1 MNQSTTHT
9 SYNRPVIVGIFLVG
23 AFVAILN
30 QTLLI
35 PAIPHIM
42 EEFHIDV
49 NKGQWLTTAFMLT
62 NGILI
67 PITAFLIEKFSSRT
81 LVLTALSIFTAG
93 TILASF
99 ATNFP
104 VLLAARIVQAA
115 GAGILLPLM
124 QTIFLTIFP
133 KEKRGQAMGMVGL
146 VISFAPAIGPTLA
159 GWIVDTFTWKYLF
172 YIVLPI
178 GIIDLILAFFLMK
191 NVTQQRETR
200 IDVLS
205 ITLSSFGFGGLLYGF
220 SSVGSYGW
228 TSATV
233 LISIIVGAVSLFF
246 FILRQSNL
254 KRPMLEFGVFKFAIF
269 SLTTFLGML
278 VFALLIGTET
288 ILPLY
293 TQNVRGLSALDTGLI
308 LLPGALFMG
317 FLSPIIGRI
326 FDKVGGKGLALGGF
340 AILTVTSL
348 PFMMLS
354 LDSSITLITIAYTIR
369 LIGVGMIMMPLTTAG
384 INSLPPHLIP
394 HGTAMNN
401 TMRQIGGSIGTAL
414 LVSVMSSSAANAE
427 LANPLKSAVHG
438 MNTAFFV
445 AGLIAI
451 IGLIMSLFLKEKREN
466 KLMKQ
471 DLSSSSSS

>member
-1 MNQSTTHT
+1 MNQSTT
-9 SYNRPVIVGIFLVG
+9 SYNRSVIVGIFLVG

-42 EEFHIDV
+42 EEFNIDV
-49 NKGQWLTTAFMLT
+49 SKGQWLTTAFMLT

-67 PITAFLIEKFSSRT
+67 PITAFLIEKFSSRS

-115 GAGILLPLM
+115 GAGILMPLM

-146 VISFAPAIGPTLA
+146 VISFAPALGPTLG
-159 GWIVDTFTWKYLF
+159 GWIVDSFSWKFLF

-191 NVTQQRETR
+191 NVTQQRDTR

-205 ITLSSFGFGGLLYGF
+205 VILSSFGFGGLLYGF
-220 SSVGSYGW
+220 SSVGTYGW

-233 LISIIVGAVSLFF
+233 LISLIVGAVSLFF

-340 AILTVTSL
+340 TILAVTSL

-354 LDSSITLITIAYTIR
+354 LDSSITLITVAYTLR

-401 TMRQIGGSIGTAL
+401 TMRQMGGSIGTAV
-414 LVSVMSSSAANAE
+414 LVSIMSSSAANAA
-427 LANPLKSAVHG
+427 LSDPMKSAVHG
-438 MNTAFFV
+438 MNTSFIVSGA
-445 AGLIAI
+445 IAV
-451 IGLIMSLFLKEKREN
+451 IGLVLSFFLKEKREN
-466 KLMKQ
+466 KVMKQ
-471 DLSSSSSS
+471 ELPSSSSSS

>member
-1 MNQSTTHT
+1 MNQSTT
-9 SYNRPVIVGIFLVG
+9 SYNRSVIVGIFLVG

-42 EEFHIDV
+42 EEFNIDV
-49 NKGQWLTTAFMLT
+49 SKGQWLTTAFMLT

-67 PITAFLIEKFSSRT
+67 PITAFLIEKFSSRS

-115 GAGILLPLM
+115 GAGILMPLM

-146 VISFAPAIGPTLA
+146 VISFAPALGPTLG
-159 GWIVDTFTWKYLF
+159 GWIIDSFSWKFLF

-191 NVTQQRETR
+191 NVTQQRDTR

-205 ITLSSFGFGGLLYGF
+205 VILSSFGFGGLLYGF
-220 SSVGSYGW
+220 SSVGTYGW

-233 LISIIVGAVSLFF
+233 LISLIVGAVSLFF

-340 AILTVTSL
+340 TILAVTSL

-354 LDSSITLITIAYTIR
+354 LDSSITLITVAYTLR

-401 TMRQIGGSIGTAL
+401 TMRQMGGSIGTAV
-414 LVSVMSSSAANAE
+414 LVSIMSSSAANAA
-427 LANPLKSAVHG
+427 LSDPMKSAVHG
-438 MNTAFFV
+438 MNTSFIVSGA
-445 AGLIAI
+445 IAV
-451 IGLIMSLFLKEKREN
+451 IGLVLSFFLKEKRKN
-466 KLMKQ
+466 KVMKQ
-471 DLSSSSSS
+471 ELSSSSSSS

>member
-1 MNQSTTHT
+1 MNQSTT
-9 SYNRPVIVGIFLVG
+9 SYNRSVIVGIFLVG

-35 PAIPHIM
+35 PAIPLIM
-42 EEFHIDV
+42 EEFNIDV
-49 NKGQWLTTAFMLT
+49 SKGQWLTTAFMLT

-67 PITAFLIEKFSSRT
+67 PITAFLIEKFSSRS

-115 GAGILLPLM
+115 GAGILMPLM

-146 VISFAPAIGPTLA
+146 VISFAPALGPTLG
-159 GWIVDTFTWKYLF
+159 GWIVDSFSWKFLF

-191 NVTQQRETR
+191 NVTQQRDTR

-205 ITLSSFGFGGLLYGF
+205 VILSSFGFGGLLYGF
-220 SSVGSYGW
+220 SSVGTYGW

-233 LISIIVGAVSLFF
+233 LISLIVGAVSLFF

-308 LLPGALFMG
+308 LLPGALCMG

-326 FDKVGGKGLALGGF
+326 FDKVGGRGLALGGF
-340 AILTVTSL
+340 TILAVTSL

-354 LDSSITLITIAYTIR
+354 LDSSITLITAAYTLR

-401 TMRQIGGSIGTAL
+401 TMRQMGGSIGTAV
-414 LVSVMSSSAANAE
+414 LVSIMSSSAANAA
-427 LANPLKSAVHG
+427 LSDPMKSAVHG
-438 MNTAFFV
+438 MNTSFIVSCA
-445 AGLIAI
+445 IAV
-451 IGLIMSLFLKEKREN
+451 IGLVLSFFLKEKRE
-466 KLMKQ
+466 KKVMKQ
-471 DLSSSSSS
+471 ELSSSSSSS

>member
-1 MNQSTTHT
+1 MNQSTT
-9 SYNRPVIVGIFLVG
+9 SYNRSVIVGIFLVG

-42 EEFHIDV
+42 EEFNIDV
-49 NKGQWLTTAFMLT
+49 SKGQWLTTAFMLT

-67 PITAFLIEKFSSRT
+67 PITAFLIEKFSSRS

-115 GAGILLPLM
+115 GAGILMPLM

-146 VISFAPAIGPTLA
+146 VISFAPALGPTLG
-159 GWIVDTFTWKYLF
+159 GWIVDSFSWKFLF

-191 NVTQQRETR
+191 NVTQQRDTR

-205 ITLSSFGFGGLLYGF
+205 VILSSFGFGGLLYGF
-220 SSVGSYGW
+220 SSVGTYGW

-233 LISIIVGAVSLFF
+233 LISLIVGAVSLFF

-340 AILTVTSL
+340 TILAVTSL
-348 PFMMLS
+348 PFMMLN
-354 LDSSITLITIAYTIR
+354 LNSSIALITVAYTLR

-401 TMRQIGGSIGTAL
+401 TMRQMGGSIGTAV
-414 LVSVMSSSAANAE
+414 LVSIMSSSAANAA
-427 LANPLKSAVHG
+427 LSDPMKSAVHG
-438 MNTAFFV
+438 MNTSFIVSGA
-445 AGLIAI
+445 IAV
-451 IGLIMSLFLKEKREN
+451 IGLVLSFFLKEKRKN
-466 KLMKQ
+466 KVMKQ
-471 DLSSSSSS
+471 ELSSSSSSS

>member
-1 MNQSTTHT
+1 MNQSTT
-9 SYNRPVIVGIFLVG
+9 SYNRSVIVGIFLVG

-42 EEFHIDV
+42 EEFNIDV
-49 NKGQWLTTAFMLT
+49 SKGQWLTTAFMLT

-67 PITAFLIEKFSSRT
+67 PITAFLIEKFSSRS

-115 GAGILLPLM
+115 GAGILMPLM

-146 VISFAPAIGPTLA
+146 VISFAPALGPTLG
-159 GWIVDTFTWKYLF
+159 GWIVDSFSWKFLF

-191 NVTQQRETR
+191 NVTQQRDTR

-205 ITLSSFGFGGLLYGF
+205 VILSSFGFGGLLYGF
-220 SSVGSYGW
+220 SSVGTYGW

-233 LISIIVGAVSLFF
+233 LISLIVGAVSLFF

-340 AILTVTSL
+340 TILAVTSL
-348 PFMMLS
+348 PFMMLN
-354 LDSSITLITIAYTIR
+354 LDSSITLITVAYTLR

-401 TMRQIGGSIGTAL
+401 TMRQMGGSIGTAV
-414 LVSVMSSSAANAE
+414 LVSIMSSSAANAA
-427 LANPLKSAVHG
+427 LSDPMKSAVHG
-438 MNTAFFV
+438 MNTSFIVSGA
-445 AGLIAI
+445 IAV
-451 IGLIMSLFLKEKREN
+451 IGLVLSFFLKEKRKN
-466 KLMKQ
+466 KVMKQ
-471 DLSSSSSS
+471 ELSSSSSSS

>member
-1 MNQSTTHT
+1 MNQSTS
-9 SYNRPVIVGIFLVG
+9 SYNRSVIVGIFLVG

-42 EEFHIDV
+42 EEFNIDV
-49 NKGQWLTTAFMLT
+49 SKGQWLTTAFMLT

-67 PITAFLIEKFSSRT
+67 PITAFLIEKFSSRS

-115 GAGILLPLM
+115 GAGILMPLM

-146 VISFAPAIGPTLA
+146 VISFAPALGPTLG
-159 GWIVDTFTWKYLF
+159 GWIVDSFSWKFLF

-191 NVTQQRETR
+191 NVTQQRDTR

-205 ITLSSFGFGGLLYGF
+205 VILSSFGFGGLLYGF
-220 SSVGSYGW
+220 SSVGTYGW

-233 LISIIVGAVSLFF
+233 LISLIVGAVSLFF

-340 AILTVTSL
+340 TILAVTSL

-354 LDSSITLITIAYTIR
+354 LDSSIALITVAYTLR

-401 TMRQIGGSIGTAL
+401 TMRQMGGSIGTAV
-414 LVSVMSSSAANAE
+414 LVSIMSSSAANAA
-427 LANPLKSAVHG
+427 LSDPMKSAVHG
-438 MNTAFFV
+438 MNTSFIVSGA
-445 AGLIAI
+445 IAV
-451 IGLIMSLFLKEKREN
+451 IGLVLSFFLKEKREN
-466 KLMKQ
+466 KVMKQ
-471 DLSSSSSS
+471 ELSSSSSSS

>member
-1 MNQSTTHT
+1 MNQSTT
-9 SYNRPVIVGIFLVG
+9 SYNRSVIVGIFLVG

-42 EEFHIDV
+42 EEFNIDV
-49 NKGQWLTTAFMLT
+49 SKGQWLTTAFMLT

-67 PITAFLIEKFSSRT
+67 PITAFLIEKFSSRS

-115 GAGILLPLM
+115 GAGILMPLM

-146 VISFAPAIGPTLA
+146 VISFAPALGPTLG
-159 GWIVDTFTWKYLF
+159 GWIVDSFSWKFLF

-191 NVTQQRETR
+191 NVTQQRDTR

-205 ITLSSFGFGGLLYGF
+205 VILSSFGFGGLLYGF
-220 SSVGSYGW
+220 SSVGTYGW

-233 LISIIVGAVSLFF
+233 LISLIVGAVSLFF

-340 AILTVTSL
+340 TILAVTSL

-354 LDSSITLITIAYTIR
+354 LDSSITLITVAYTLR

-401 TMRQIGGSIGTAL
+401 TMRQMGGSIGTAV
-414 LVSVMSSSAANAE
+414 LVSIMSSSAANAA
-427 LANPLKSAVHG
+427 LSDPMKSAVHG
-438 MNTAFFV
+438 MNTSFIVSCA
-445 AGLIAI
+445 IAV
-451 IGLIMSLFLKEKREN
+451 IGLVLSFFLKEKRKN
-466 KLMKQ
+466 KVMKQ
-471 DLSSSSSS
+471 ELSSSSSSS

>member
-9 SYNRPVIVGIFLVG
+9 SYNRSVIVGIFLVG

-42 EEFHIDV
+42 EEFNIDV
-49 NKGQWLTTAFMLT
+49 SKGQWLTTAFMLT

-93 TILASF
+93 TILAAF

-115 GAGILLPLM
+115 GAGILMPLM

-146 VISFAPAIGPTLA
+146 VISFAPALGPTLG
-159 GWIVDTFTWKYLF
+159 GWIIDTFTWKYLF

-205 ITLSSFGFGGLLYGF
+205 VILSSFGFGGLLYGF
-220 SSVGSYGW
+220 SSVGTYGW

-233 LISIIVGAVSLFF
+233 LISLIVGAVSLFF

-254 KRPMLEFGVFKFAIF
+254 KRPMLEFGVFKFSIF

-317 FLSPIIGRI
+317 FLSPLIGRI

-340 AILTVTSL
+340 AILTVTTL
-348 PFMMLS
+348 PLMMLS
-354 LDSSITLITIAYTIR
+354 LDSSITLITVAYTVR

-401 TMRQIGGSIGTAL
+401 TMRQMGGSIGTAV
-414 LVSVMSSSAANAE
+414 LVSIMSSSAANAE
-427 LANPLKSAVHG
+427 LANPMKSAVHG
-438 MNTAFFV
+438 MNMSFFV
-445 AGLIAI
+445 AGLIAV
-451 IGLIMSLFLKEKREN
+451 IGLILSTFLNEKRN
-466 KLMKQ
+466 HKVMKEE
-471 DLSSSSSS
+471 LSSSSSS

>member
-1 MNQSTTHT
+1 MNQSTT
-9 SYNRPVIVGIFLVG
+9 SYNRSVIVGIFLVG

-42 EEFHIDV
+42 EEFNIDV
-49 NKGQWLTTAFMLT
+49 SKGQWLTTAFMLT

-67 PITAFLIEKFSSRT
+67 PITAFLIEKFSSRS

-104 VLLAARIVQAA
+104 VLLSARIVQAA
-115 GAGILLPLM
+115 GAGILMPLM

-146 VISFAPAIGPTLA
+146 VISFAPALGPTLG
-159 GWIVDTFTWKYLF
+159 GWIVDSFSWKFLF

-191 NVTQQRETR
+191 NVTQQRDTR

-205 ITLSSFGFGGLLYGF
+205 VILSSFGFGGLLYGF
-220 SSVGSYGW
+220 SSVGTYGW
-228 TSATV
+228 TSAAV
-233 LISIIVGAVSLFF
+233 LISLIVGAVSLFF

-340 AILTVTSL
+340 TILAVTSL

-354 LDSSITLITIAYTIR
+354 LDSSITLITVAYTLR

-401 TMRQIGGSIGTAL
+401 TMRQMGGSIGTAV
-414 LVSVMSSSAANAE
+414 LVSIMSSSAANAA
-427 LANPLKSAVHG
+427 LSDPMKSAVHG
-438 MNTAFFV
+438 MNTSFIVSGA
-445 AGLIAI
+445 IAV
-451 IGLIMSLFLKEKREN
+451 IGLVLSFFLKEKRKN
-466 KLMKQ
+466 KVMKQ
-471 DLSSSSSS
+471 ELSSSSSSS

>member
-1 MNQSTTHT
+1 MNQSTT
-9 SYNRPVIVGIFLVG
+9 SYNRSVIVGIFLVG

-42 EEFHIDV
+42 EEFNIDV
-49 NKGQWLTTAFMLT
+49 SKGQWLTTAFMLT

-67 PITAFLIEKFSSRT
+67 PITAFLIEKFSSRS

-115 GAGILLPLM
+115 GAGILMPLM

-146 VISFAPAIGPTLA
+146 VISFAPALGPTLG
-159 GWIVDTFTWKYLF
+159 GWIVDSFSWKFLF

-205 ITLSSFGFGGLLYGF
+205 VILSSFGFGGLLYGF
-220 SSVGSYGW
+220 SSVGTYGW

-233 LISIIVGAVSLFF
+233 LISLIVGAVSLFF

-254 KRPMLEFGVFKFAIF
+254 TRPMLEFGVFKFAIF

-317 FLSPIIGRI
+317 LLSPIIGRI

-340 AILTVTSL
+340 TILTVTTL
-348 PFMMLS
+348 PFMLLT
-354 LDSSITLITIAYTIR
+354 LDSSIALITVAYTLR

-401 TMRQIGGSIGTAL
+401 TMRQMGGSIGTAV
-414 LVSVMSSSAANAE
+414 LVSIMSSSAANAE
-427 LANPLKSAVHG
+427 LASPLKSAVHG
-438 MNTAFFV
+438 MNISFIV
-445 AGLIAI
+445 SGLIAVL
-451 IGLIMSLFLKEKREN
+451 GLVLSFFLKEKREN
-466 KLMKQ
+466 KVMKQ
-471 DLSSSSSS
+471 ELSSSSSSS

>member
-1 MNQSTTHT
+1 MNQSTT
-9 SYNRPVIVGIFLVG
+9 SYNRSVIVGIFLVG

-42 EEFHIDV
+42 EEFNIDV
-49 NKGQWLTTAFMLT
+49 SKGQWLTTAFMLT

-67 PITAFLIEKFSSRT
+67 PITAFLIEKFSSRS

-115 GAGILLPLM
+115 GAGILMPLM

-146 VISFAPAIGPTLA
+146 VISFAPALGPTLG
-159 GWIVDTFTWKYLF
+159 GWIVDSFSWKFLF

-191 NVTQQRETR
+191 NVTQQRDTR

-205 ITLSSFGFGGLLYGF
+205 VILSSFGFGGLLYGF
-220 SSVGSYGW
+220 SSVGTYGW

-233 LISIIVGAVSLFF
+233 LISLIVGAVSLFF

-340 AILTVTSL
+340 TILAVTSL

-354 LDSSITLITIAYTIR
+354 LDSSIALITVAYTLR

-401 TMRQIGGSIGTAL
+401 TMRQMGGSIGTAV
-414 LVSVMSSSAANAE
+414 LVSIMSSSAANAA
-427 LANPLKSAVHG
+427 LSDPLS
-438 MNTAFFV
+438 
-445 AGLIAI
+445 LIHI
-451 IGLIMSLFLKEKREN
+451 
-466 KLMKQ
+466 
-471 DLSSSSSS
+471 

>member
-1 MNQSTTHT
+1 MNQSTT
-9 SYNRPVIVGIFLVG
+9 SYNRSVIVGIFLVG

-42 EEFHIDV
+42 EDFNIEV
-49 NKGQWLTTAFMLT
+49 SKGQWLTTAFMLT

-67 PITAFLIEKFSSRT
+67 PITAFLIEKFSSRS

-115 GAGILLPLM
+115 GAGILMPLM

-146 VISFAPAIGPTLA
+146 VISFAPALGPTLG
-159 GWIVDTFTWKYLF
+159 GWIVDSFSWKFLF

-205 ITLSSFGFGGLLYGF
+205 VILSSFGFGGLLYGF
-220 SSVGSYGW
+220 SSVGTYGW

-233 LISIIVGAVSLFF
+233 LISLIVGAVSLFF

-254 KRPMLEFGVFKFAIF
+254 TRPMLEFGVFKFAIF

-317 FLSPIIGRI
+317 LLSPIIGRI

-340 AILTVTSL
+340 TILTVTTL
-348 PFMMLS
+348 PFMLLT
-354 LDSSITLITIAYTIR
+354 LDSSIALITVAYTLR

-401 TMRQIGGSIGTAL
+401 TMRQIGGSIGTAV
-414 LVSVMSSSAANAE
+414 LVSIMSSSAANAE
-427 LANPLKSAVHG
+427 LANPLKSAVYG
-438 MNTAFFV
+438 MNTSFFIS
-445 AGLIAI
+445 GLIAV
-451 IGLIMSLFLKEKREN
+451 IGLVLSFFLKEKKREN
-466 KLMKQ
+466 KVMKQ
-471 DLSSSSSS
+471 ELSSSSSSS

>member
-1 MNQSTTHT
+1 MNQSTT
-9 SYNRPVIVGIFLVG
+9 SYNRSVIVGIFLVG

-42 EEFHIDV
+42 EEFNIDV
-49 NKGQWLTTAFMLT
+49 SKGQWLTTAFMLT

-67 PITAFLIEKFSSRT
+67 PITAFLIEKFSSRS

-115 GAGILLPLM
+115 GAGILMPLM

-146 VISFAPAIGPTLA
+146 VISFAPALGPTLG
-159 GWIVDTFTWKYLF
+159 GWIVDSFSWKFLF

-191 NVTQQRETR
+191 NVTQQRDTR

-205 ITLSSFGFGGLLYGF
+205 VILSSFGFGGLLYGF
-220 SSVGSYGW
+220 SSVGTYGW

-233 LISIIVGAVSLFF
+233 LISLIVGAVSLFF

-340 AILTVTSL
+340 TILAVTSL

-354 LDSSITLITIAYTIR
+354 LDSSITLITVAYTLR

-401 TMRQIGGSIGTAL
+401 TMRQMGGSIGTAV
-414 LVSVMSSSAANAE
+414 LVSIMSSSAANAA
-427 LANPLKSAVHG
+427 LSDPMKSAVHG
-438 MNTAFFV
+438 MNTSFIVSGA
-445 AGLIAI
+445 IAV
-451 IGLIMSLFLKEKREN
+451 IGLVLSFFLKEKRKN
-466 KLMKQ
+466 KVMKQ
-471 DLSSSSSS
+471 ELSSS

>member
-1 MNQSTTHT
+1 MNQSTT

-42 EEFHIDV
+42 EEFNIDV
-49 NKGQWLTTAFMLT
+49 SKGQWLTTAFMLT

-67 PITAFLIEKFSSRT
+67 PITAFLIEKFSSRA

-93 TILASF
+93 TILAAF

-115 GAGILLPLM
+115 GAGILMPLM

-146 VISFAPAIGPTLA
+146 VISFAPALGPTLG
-159 GWIVDTFTWKYLF
+159 GWIVDSFSWKFLF

-178 GIIDLILAFFLMK
+178 GIIDLILAYFLMK

-205 ITLSSFGFGGLLYGF
+205 VILSSFGFGGLLYGF

-228 TSATV
+228 TSAPV
-233 LISIIVGAVSLFF
+233 LISLIVGAVSLFF

-254 KRPMLEFGVFKFAIF
+254 KRPMLEFGVFKFAVF

-326 FDKVGGKGLALGGF
+326 FDKVGGRGLAIGGF
-340 AILTVTSL
+340 TILTVTSL

-354 LDSSITLITIAYTIR
+354 LDSSIALITVAYTLR

-384 INSLPPHLIP
+384 INSYHRSL
-394 HGTAMNN
+394 
-401 TMRQIGGSIGTAL
+401 
-414 LVSVMSSSAANAE
+414 SAWDSDE
-427 LANPLKSAVHG
+427 
-438 MNTAFFV
+438 
-445 AGLIAI
+445 
-451 IGLIMSLFLKEKREN
+451 
-466 KLMKQ
+466 
-471 DLSSSSSS
+471 

>member
-1 MNQSTTHT
+1 MNQSTT
-9 SYNRPVIVGIFLVG
+9 SYNRSVIVGIFLVG

-42 EEFHIDV
+42 EEFNIDV
-49 NKGQWLTTAFMLT
+49 SKGQWLTTAFMLT

-67 PITAFLIEKFSSRT
+67 PITAFLIEKFSSRS

-115 GAGILLPLM
+115 GAGILMPLM

-146 VISFAPAIGPTLA
+146 VISFAPALGPTLG
-159 GWIVDTFTWKYLF
+159 GWIVDSFSWKFLF

-191 NVTQQRETR
+191 NVTQQRDTR

-205 ITLSSFGFGGLLYGF
+205 VILSSFGFGGLLYGF
-220 SSVGSYGW
+220 SSVGTYGW

-233 LISIIVGAVSLFF
+233 LISLIVGAVSLFF

-340 AILTVTSL
+340 TILAVTSL

-354 LDSSITLITIAYTIR
+354 LDSSIALITVAYTLR

-401 TMRQIGGSIGTAL
+401 TMRQMGGSIGTAV
-414 LVSVMSSSAANAE
+414 LVSIMSSSAANAA
-427 LANPLKSAVHG
+427 LSDPMKSAVHG
-438 MNTAFFV
+438 MNTSFIVSGA
-445 AGLIAI
+445 IAV
-451 IGLIMSLFLKEKREN
+451 IGLVLSFFLKEKREN
-466 KLMKQ
+466 KMMKQ
-471 DLSSSSSS
+471 ELSSSSSSS

>member
-1 MNQSTTHT
+1 MNQSTT
-9 SYNRPVIVGIFLVG
+9 SYNRSVIVGIFLVG

-42 EEFHIDV
+42 EEFNIDV
-49 NKGQWLTTAFMLT
+49 SKGQWLTTAFMLT

-67 PITAFLIEKFSSRT
+67 PITAFLIEKFSSRS

-115 GAGILLPLM
+115 GAGILMPLM

-146 VISFAPAIGPTLA
+146 VISFAPALGPTLG
-159 GWIVDTFTWKYLF
+159 GWIVDSFSWKFLF

-191 NVTQQRETR
+191 NVTQQRDTR

-205 ITLSSFGFGGLLYGF
+205 VILSSFGFGGLLYGF
-220 SSVGSYGW
+220 SSVGTYGW

-233 LISIIVGAVSLFF
+233 LISLIVGAVSLFF

-308 LLPGALFMG
+308 LLPGALCMG

-340 AILTVTSL
+340 TILAVTSL

-354 LDSSITLITIAYTIR
+354 LDSSITLITVAYTLR

-401 TMRQIGGSIGTAL
+401 TMRQMGGSIGTAV
-414 LVSVMSSSAANAE
+414 LVSIMSSSAANAA
-427 LANPLKSAVHG
+427 LSDPMKSAVHG
-438 MNTAFFV
+438 MNTSFIVSFA
-445 AGLIAI
+445 IAV
-451 IGLIMSLFLKEKREN
+451 IGLVLSFFLKEKREN
-466 KLMKQ
+466 KVMKQ
-471 DLSSSSSS
+471 ELSSSSSSS

>member
-1 MNQSTTHT
+1 MNQSTT
-9 SYNRPVIVGIFLVG
+9 SYNRSVIVGIFLVG

-42 EEFHIDV
+42 EEFNIDV
-49 NKGQWLTTAFMLT
+49 SKGQWLTTAFMLT

-67 PITAFLIEKFSSRT
+67 PITAFLIEKFSSRS

-115 GAGILLPLM
+115 GAGILMPLM

-146 VISFAPAIGPTLA
+146 VISFAPALGPTLG
-159 GWIVDTFTWKYLF
+159 GWIVDSFSWKFLF

-191 NVTQQRETR
+191 NVTQQRDTR

-205 ITLSSFGFGGLLYGF
+205 VILSSFGFGGLLYGF
-220 SSVGSYGW
+220 SSVGTYGW
-228 TSATV
+228 MSATV
-233 LISIIVGAVSLFF
+233 LISLIVGAVSLFF

-340 AILTVTSL
+340 TILAVTSL
-348 PFMMLS
+348 PFMMLN
-354 LDSSITLITIAYTIR
+354 LDSSIALITVAYTLR

-401 TMRQIGGSIGTAL
+401 TMRQMGGSIGTAV
-414 LVSVMSSSAANAE
+414 LVSIMSSSAANAA
-427 LANPLKSAVHG
+427 LSDPMKSAVHG
-438 MNTAFFV
+438 MNTSFIVSGA
-445 AGLIAI
+445 IAV
-451 IGLIMSLFLKEKREN
+451 IGLVLSFFLKEKREN
-466 KLMKQ
+466 KVMKQ
-471 DLSSSSSS
+471 ELSSSSSSS

>member
-1 MNQSTTHT
+1 MNQSTT
-9 SYNRPVIVGIFLVG
+9 SYNRSVIVGIFLVG

-42 EEFHIDV
+42 EEFNIDV
-49 NKGQWLTTAFMLT
+49 SKGQWLTTAFMLT

-67 PITAFLIEKFSSRT
+67 PITAFLIEKFSSRS

-115 GAGILLPLM
+115 GAGILMPLM

-146 VISFAPAIGPTLA
+146 VISFAPALGPTLG
-159 GWIVDTFTWKYLF
+159 GWIVDSFSWKFLF

-191 NVTQQRETR
+191 NVTQQRDTR

-205 ITLSSFGFGGLLYGF
+205 VILSSFGFGGLLYGF
-220 SSVGSYGW
+220 SSVGTYGW

-233 LISIIVGAVSLFF
+233 LISLIVGAVSLFF

-340 AILTVTSL
+340 TILAVTSL

-354 LDSSITLITIAYTIR
+354 LNSSITLITVAYTLR

-401 TMRQIGGSIGTAL
+401 TMRQMGGSIGTAV
-414 LVSVMSSSAANAE
+414 LVSIMSSSAANAA
-427 LANPLKSAVHG
+427 LSDPMKSAVHG
-438 MNTAFFV
+438 MNTSFIVSGA
-445 AGLIAI
+445 IAV
-451 IGLIMSLFLKEKREN
+451 IGLVLSFFLKEKREN
-466 KLMKQ
+466 KVMKQ
-471 DLSSSSSS
+471 ELSSSSSSS

>member
-1 MNQSTTHT
+1 MNQSTT
-9 SYNRPVIVGIFLVG
+9 SYNRSVIVGIFLVG

-42 EEFHIDV
+42 EEFNIDV
-49 NKGQWLTTAFMLT
+49 SKGQWLTTAFMLT

-67 PITAFLIEKFSSRT
+67 PITAFLIEKFSSRS

-115 GAGILLPLM
+115 GAGILMPLM

-146 VISFAPAIGPTLA
+146 VISFAPALGPTLG
-159 GWIVDTFTWKYLF
+159 GWIVDSFSWKFLF

-191 NVTQQRETR
+191 NVTQQRDTR

-205 ITLSSFGFGGLLYGF
+205 VILSSFGFGGLLYGF
-220 SSVGSYGW
+220 SSVGTYGW

-233 LISIIVGAVSLFF
+233 LISLIVGAVSLFF

-269 SLTTFLGML
+269 NLTTFLGML

-340 AILTVTSL
+340 TILAVTSL

-354 LDSSITLITIAYTIR
+354 LDSSITLITVAYTLR

-401 TMRQIGGSIGTAL
+401 TMRQMGGSIGTAV
-414 LVSVMSSSAANAE
+414 LVSIMSSSAANAA
-427 LANPLKSAVHG
+427 LSDPMKSAVHG
-438 MNTAFFV
+438 MNTSFIVSGA
-445 AGLIAI
+445 IAV
-451 IGLIMSLFLKEKREN
+451 IGLVLSFFLKEKREN
-466 KLMKQ
+466 KVMKQ
-471 DLSSSSSS
+471 ELSSSSSSS

>member
-1 MNQSTTHT
+1 MNQSTT
-9 SYNRPVIVGIFLVG
+9 SYNRSVIVGIFLVG

-35 PAIPHIM
+35 PAIPLIM
-42 EEFHIDV
+42 EEFNIDV
-49 NKGQWLTTAFMLT
+49 SKGQWLTTAFMLT

-67 PITAFLIEKFSSRT
+67 PITAFLIEKFSSRS

-115 GAGILLPLM
+115 GAGILMPLM

-146 VISFAPAIGPTLA
+146 VISFAPALGPTLG
-159 GWIVDTFTWKYLF
+159 GWIVDSFSWKFLF

-191 NVTQQRETR
+191 NVTQQRDTR

-205 ITLSSFGFGGLLYGF
+205 IILSSFGFGGLLYGF
-220 SSVGSYGW
+220 SSVGTYGW

-233 LISIIVGAVSLFF
+233 LISLIVGAVSLFF

-308 LLPGALFMG
+308 LLPGALCMG

-326 FDKVGGKGLALGGF
+326 FDKVGGRGLALGGF
-340 AILTVTSL
+340 TILAVTSL

-354 LDSSITLITIAYTIR
+354 LDSSITLITVAYTLR

-401 TMRQIGGSIGTAL
+401 TMRQMGGSIGTAV
-414 LVSVMSSSAANAE
+414 LVSIMSSSAANAA
-427 LANPLKSAVHG
+427 LSDPMKSAVHG
-438 MNTAFFV
+438 MNTSFIVSCA
-445 AGLIAI
+445 IAV
-451 IGLIMSLFLKEKREN
+451 IGLVLSFFLKEKRE
-466 KLMKQ
+466 KKVMKQ
-471 DLSSSSSS
+471 ELSSPSSSS

>member
-1 MNQSTTHT
+1 MNQSTT
-9 SYNRPVIVGIFLVG
+9 SYNRSVIVGIFLVG

-42 EEFHIDV
+42 EEFNIDV
-49 NKGQWLTTAFMLT
+49 SKGQWLTTAFMLT

-67 PITAFLIEKFSSRT
+67 PITAFLIEKFSSRS

-115 GAGILLPLM
+115 GAGILMPLM

-146 VISFAPAIGPTLA
+146 VISFAPALGPTLG
-159 GWIVDTFTWKYLF
+159 GWIVDSFSWKFLF

-191 NVTQQRETR
+191 NVTQQRDTR

-205 ITLSSFGFGGLLYGF
+205 VILSSFGFGGLLYGF
-220 SSVGSYGW
+220 SSVGTYGW

-233 LISIIVGAVSLFF
+233 LISLIVGAVSLFF

-340 AILTVTSL
+340 TILAVTSL

-354 LDSSITLITIAYTIR
+354 LDSSITLITVAYTLR

-401 TMRQIGGSIGTAL
+401 TMRQMGGSIGTAV
-414 LVSVMSSSAANAE
+414 LVSIMSSSAANAA
-427 LANPLKSAVHG
+427 LSDPMKSAVHG
-438 MNTAFFV
+438 MNTSFIVSGA
-445 AGLIAI
+445 IAV
-451 IGLIMSLFLKEKREN
+451 IGLILSFFLKEKRKN
-466 KLMKQ
+466 KVMKQ
-471 DLSSSSSS
+471 ELSSSSSSS

>member
-1 MNQSTTHT
+1 MNQSTT
-9 SYNRPVIVGIFLVG
+9 SYNRSVIVGIFLVG

-42 EEFHIDV
+42 EEFNIDV
-49 NKGQWLTTAFMLT
+49 SKGQWLTTAFMLT

-67 PITAFLIEKFSSRT
+67 PITAFLIEKFSSRS

-104 VLLAARIVQAA
+104 VLLSARIVQAA
-115 GAGILLPLM
+115 GAGILMPLM

-146 VISFAPAIGPTLA
+146 VISFAPALGPTLG
-159 GWIVDTFTWKYLF
+159 GWIVDSFSWKFLF

-191 NVTQQRETR
+191 NVTQQRDTR

-205 ITLSSFGFGGLLYGF
+205 VILSSFGFGGLLYGF
-220 SSVGSYGW
+220 SSVGTYGW

-233 LISIIVGAVSLFF
+233 LISLIVGAVSLFF

-340 AILTVTSL
+340 TILAVTSL

-354 LDSSITLITIAYTIR
+354 LDSSITLITVAYTLR

-401 TMRQIGGSIGTAL
+401 TMRQMGGSIGTAV
-414 LVSVMSSSAANAE
+414 LVSIMSSSAANAA
-427 LANPLKSAVHG
+427 LSDPMKSAVHG
-438 MNTAFFV
+438 MNTSFIVSGA
-445 AGLIAI
+445 IAV
-451 IGLIMSLFLKEKREN
+451 IGLVLSFFLKEKREN
-466 KLMKQ
+466 KVMKQ
-471 DLSSSSSS
+471 ELSSSSSSS

>member
-1 MNQSTTHT
+1 MNQSTT
-9 SYNRPVIVGIFLVG
+9 SYNRSVIVGIFLVG

-42 EEFHIDV
+42 EEFNIDV
-49 NKGQWLTTAFMLT
+49 SKGQWLTTAFMLT

-67 PITAFLIEKFSSRT
+67 PITAFLIEKFSSRS

-115 GAGILLPLM
+115 GAGILMPLM

-146 VISFAPAIGPTLA
+146 VISFAPALGPTLG
-159 GWIVDTFTWKYLF
+159 GWIVDSFSWKFLF

-191 NVTQQRETR
+191 NVTQQRDTR

-205 ITLSSFGFGGLLYGF
+205 VILSSFGFGGLLYGF
-220 SSVGSYGW
+220 SSVGTYGW

-233 LISIIVGAVSLFF
+233 LISLIVGAVSLFF

-340 AILTVTSL
+340 TILAVTSL
-348 PFMMLS
+348 PFMMLN
-354 LDSSITLITIAYTIR
+354 LDSSIALITVAYTLR

-401 TMRQIGGSIGTAL
+401 TMRQMGGSIGTAV
-414 LVSVMSSSAANAE
+414 LVSIMSSSAANAA
-427 LANPLKSAVHG
+427 LSDPMKSAVHG
-438 MNTAFFV
+438 MNTSFIVSGA
-445 AGLIAI
+445 IAV
-451 IGLIMSLFLKEKREN
+451 IGLILSFFLKEKRKN
-466 KLMKQ
+466 KVMKQ
-471 DLSSSSSS
+471 ELSSSSSSS

>member
-1 MNQSTTHT
+1 MNQSTT
-9 SYNRPVIVGIFLVG
+9 SYNRSVIVGIFLVG

-42 EEFHIDV
+42 EEFNIDV
-49 NKGQWLTTAFMLT
+49 SKGQWLTTAFMLT

-67 PITAFLIEKFSSRT
+67 PITAFLIEKFSSRS

-115 GAGILLPLM
+115 GAGILMPLM

-146 VISFAPAIGPTLA
+146 VISFAPALGPTLG
-159 GWIVDTFTWKYLF
+159 GWIVDSFSWKFLF

-191 NVTQQRETR
+191 NVTQQRDTR

-205 ITLSSFGFGGLLYGF
+205 VILSSFGFGGLLYGF
-220 SSVGSYGW
+220 SSVGTYGW

-233 LISIIVGAVSLFF
+233 LISLIVGAVSLFF

-340 AILTVTSL
+340 TILAVTSL
-348 PFMMLS
+348 PFMMLN
-354 LDSSITLITIAYTIR
+354 LNSSIALITVAYTLR

-401 TMRQIGGSIGTAL
+401 TMRQMGGSIGTAV
-414 LVSVMSSSAANAE
+414 LVSIMSSSAANAA
-427 LANPLKSAVHG
+427 LSDPMKSAVHG
-438 MNTAFFV
+438 MNTSFIVSGA
-445 AGLIAI
+445 IAV
-451 IGLIMSLFLKEKREN
+451 IGLVLSFFLKEKREN
-466 KLMKQ
+466 KVMKQ
-471 DLSSSSSS
+471 ELSSSSSSS

>member
-1 MNQSTTHT
+1 MNQSTT
-9 SYNRPVIVGIFLVG
+9 SYNRSVIVGIFLVG

-42 EEFHIDV
+42 EEFNIDV
-49 NKGQWLTTAFMLT
+49 SKGQWLTTAFMLT

-67 PITAFLIEKFSSRT
+67 PITAFLIEKFSSRS

-115 GAGILLPLM
+115 GAGILMPLM

-146 VISFAPAIGPTLA
+146 VISFAPALGPTLG
-159 GWIVDTFTWKYLF
+159 GWIVDSFSWKFLF

-191 NVTQQRETR
+191 NVTQQRDTR
-200 IDVLS
+200 INVLS
-205 ITLSSFGFGGLLYGF
+205 VILSSFGFGGLLYGF
-220 SSVGSYGW
+220 SSVGTYGW

-233 LISIIVGAVSLFF
+233 LISLIVGAVSLFF

-340 AILTVTSL
+340 TILAVTSL
-348 PFMMLS
+348 PFMMLN
-354 LDSSITLITIAYTIR
+354 LDSSIALITVAYTLR

-401 TMRQIGGSIGTAL
+401 TMRQMGGSIGTAV
-414 LVSVMSSSAANAE
+414 LVSIMSSSAANAA
-427 LANPLKSAVHG
+427 LSDPMKSAVHG
-438 MNTAFFV
+438 MNTSFIVSGA
-445 AGLIAI
+445 IAV
-451 IGLIMSLFLKEKREN
+451 IGLVLSFFLKEKRKN
-466 KLMKQ
+466 KVMKQ
-471 DLSSSSSS
+471 ELSSSSSSS

>member
-1 MNQSTTHT
+1 MNQSTT
-9 SYNRPVIVGIFLVG
+9 SYNRSVIVGIFLVG

-42 EEFHIDV
+42 EEFNIDV
-49 NKGQWLTTAFMLT
+49 SKGQWLTTAFMLT

-67 PITAFLIEKFSSRT
+67 PITAFLIEKFSSRS

-115 GAGILLPLM
+115 GAGILMPLM

-146 VISFAPAIGPTLA
+146 VISFAPALGPTLG
-159 GWIVDTFTWKYLF
+159 GWIVDSFSWKFLF

-191 NVTQQRETR
+191 NVTQQRDTR

-205 ITLSSFGFGGLLYGF
+205 VILSSFGFGGLLYGF
-220 SSVGSYGW
+220 SSVGTYGW

-233 LISIIVGAVSLFF
+233 LISLIVGAVSLFF

-340 AILTVTSL
+340 TILAVTSL

-354 LDSSITLITIAYTIR
+354 LDSSITLITVAYTLR

-401 TMRQIGGSIGTAL
+401 TMRQMGGSIGTAV
-414 LVSVMSSSAANAE
+414 LVSIMSSSAANAA
-427 LANPLKSAVHG
+427 LSDPMKSAVHG
-438 MNTAFFV
+438 MNTSFIVSGA
-445 AGLIAI
+445 IAV
-451 IGLIMSLFLKEKREN
+451 IGLVLSFFLKEKREN
-466 KLMKQ
+466 KVMKQ
-471 DLSSSSSS
+471 ELSSSSSSS

>member
-1 MNQSTTHT
+1 MNQSTT
-9 SYNRPVIVGIFLVG
+9 SYNRSVIVGIFLVG

-42 EEFHIDV
+42 EEFNIDV
-49 NKGQWLTTAFMLT
+49 SKGQWLTTAFMLT

-67 PITAFLIEKFSSRT
+67 PITAFLIEKFSSRS

-99 ATNFP
+99 ATNFS

-115 GAGILLPLM
+115 GAGILMPLM

-146 VISFAPAIGPTLA
+146 VISFAPALGPTLG
-159 GWIVDTFTWKYLF
+159 GWIVDSFSWKFLF

-178 GIIDLILAFFLMK
+178 GIIDLILAYFLMK
-191 NVTQQRETR
+191 NVTQQRDTR

-205 ITLSSFGFGGLLYGF
+205 VILSSFGFGGLLYGF
-220 SSVGSYGW
+220 SSVGTYGW

-233 LISIIVGAVSLFF
+233 LISLIVGAVSLFF

-317 FLSPIIGRI
+317 LLSPIIGRI

-340 AILTVTSL
+340 TILTVTSL

-354 LDSSITLITIAYTIR
+354 LDSSIALITVAYTFR

-401 TMRQIGGSIGTAL
+401 TMRQMGGSIGTAV
-414 LVSVMSSSAANAE
+414 LVSIMSSSAANAA
-427 LANPLKSAVHG
+427 LSDPMKSAVHG
-438 MNTAFFV
+438 MNTSFIVSGA
-445 AGLIAI
+445 IAV
-451 IGLIMSLFLKEKREN
+451 IGLVLSFFLKEKREN
-466 KLMKQ
+466 KVMKQ
-471 DLSSSSSS
+471 ELSSSSSSS

>member
-1 MNQSTTHT
+1 MNQSTT
-9 SYNRPVIVGIFLVG
+9 SYNRSVIVGIFLVG

-42 EEFHIDV
+42 EEFNIDV
-49 NKGQWLTTAFMLT
+49 SKGQWLTTAFMLT

-67 PITAFLIEKFSSRT
+67 PITAFLIEKFSSRS

-115 GAGILLPLM
+115 GAGILMPLM

-146 VISFAPAIGPTLA
+146 VISFAPALGPTLG
-159 GWIVDTFTWKYLF
+159 GWIVDSFSWKFLF

-191 NVTQQRETR
+191 NVTQQRDTR

-205 ITLSSFGFGGLLYGF
+205 VILSSFGFGGLLYGF
-220 SSVGSYGW
+220 SSVGTYGW

-233 LISIIVGAVSLFF
+233 LISLIVGAVSLFF

-340 AILTVTSL
+340 TILAVTSL

-354 LDSSITLITIAYTIR
+354 LDSSITLITVAYTLR

-384 INSLPPHLIP
+384 INSLPLHLIP

-401 TMRQIGGSIGTAL
+401 TMRQMGGSIGTAV
-414 LVSVMSSSAANAE
+414 LVSIMSSSAANAA
-427 LANPLKSAVHG
+427 LSDPMKSAVHG
-438 MNTAFFV
+438 MNTSFIVSGA
-445 AGLIAI
+445 IAV
-451 IGLIMSLFLKEKREN
+451 IGLVLSFFLKEKRKN
-466 KLMKQ
+466 KVMKQ
-471 DLSSSSSS
+471 ELSSSSSSS

>member
-1 MNQSTTHT
+1 MNQSTT
-9 SYNRPVIVGIFLVG
+9 SYNRSVIVGIFLVG

-42 EEFHIDV
+42 EEFNIDV
-49 NKGQWLTTAFMLT
+49 SKGQWLTTAFMLT

-67 PITAFLIEKFSSRT
+67 PITAFLIEKFSSRS

-115 GAGILLPLM
+115 GAGILMPLM

-146 VISFAPAIGPTLA
+146 VISFAPALGPTLG
-159 GWIVDTFTWKYLF
+159 GWIVDSFSWKFLF

-191 NVTQQRETR
+191 NVTQQRDTR

-205 ITLSSFGFGGLLYGF
+205 VILSSFGFGGLLYGF
-220 SSVGSYGW
+220 SSVGTYGW

-233 LISIIVGAVSLFF
+233 LISLIVGAVSLFF

-269 SLTTFLGML
+269 SLTTFLGMF

-340 AILTVTSL
+340 TILAVTSL
-348 PFMMLS
+348 PFMMLN
-354 LDSSITLITIAYTIR
+354 LNSSIALITVAYTLR

-401 TMRQIGGSIGTAL
+401 TMRQMGGSIGTAV
-414 LVSVMSSSAANAE
+414 LVSIMSSSAANAA
-427 LANPLKSAVHG
+427 LSDPMKSAVHG
-438 MNTAFFV
+438 MNTSFIVSGA
-445 AGLIAI
+445 IAV
-451 IGLIMSLFLKEKREN
+451 IGLVLSFFLKEKRKN
-466 KLMKQ
+466 KVMKQ
-471 DLSSSSSS
+471 ELSSSSSSS

>member
-1 MNQSTTHT
+1 MNQSTT
-9 SYNRPVIVGIFLVG
+9 SYNRSVIVGIFLVG

-42 EEFHIDV
+42 EEFNIDV
-49 NKGQWLTTAFMLT
+49 SKGQWLTTAFMLT

-67 PITAFLIEKFSSRT
+67 PITAFLIEKFSSRS

-115 GAGILLPLM
+115 GAGILMPLM

-146 VISFAPAIGPTLA
+146 VISFAPALGPTLG
-159 GWIVDTFTWKYLF
+159 GWIVDSFSWKFLF

-191 NVTQQRETR
+191 NVTQQRDTR

-205 ITLSSFGFGGLLYGF
+205 VILSSFGFGGLLYGF
-220 SSVGSYGW
+220 SSVGTYGW

-233 LISIIVGAVSLFF
+233 LISLIVGAVSLFF

-340 AILTVTSL
+340 TILAVTSL
-348 PFMMLS
+348 PFIMLN
-354 LDSSITLITIAYTIR
+354 LDSSIALITVAYTLR

-401 TMRQIGGSIGTAL
+401 TMRQMGGSIGTAV
-414 LVSVMSSSAANAE
+414 LVSIMSSSAANAA
-427 LANPLKSAVHG
+427 LSDPMKSAVHG
-438 MNTAFFV
+438 MNTSFIVSGA
-445 AGLIAI
+445 IAV
-451 IGLIMSLFLKEKREN
+451 IGLVLSFFLKEKRKN
-466 KLMKQ
+466 KVMKQ
-471 DLSSSSSS
+471 ELSSSSSSS

>member
-1 MNQSTTHT
+1 MNQSTT
-9 SYNRPVIVGIFLVG
+9 SYNRSVIVGIFLVG

-42 EEFHIDV
+42 EEFNIDV
-49 NKGQWLTTAFMLT
+49 SKGQWLTTAFMLT

-67 PITAFLIEKFSSRT
+67 PITAFLIEKFSSRS

-115 GAGILLPLM
+115 GAGILMPLM

-146 VISFAPAIGPTLA
+146 VISFAPALGPTLG
-159 GWIVDTFTWKYLF
+159 GWIVDSFSWKFLF

-191 NVTQQRETR
+191 NVTQQRDTR

-205 ITLSSFGFGGLLYGF
+205 VILSSFGFGGLLYGF
-220 SSVGSYGW
+220 SSVGTYGW

-233 LISIIVGAVSLFF
+233 LISLIVGAVSLFF

-340 AILTVTSL
+340 TILAVTSL

-354 LDSSITLITIAYTIR
+354 LDSSIALITVAYTLR

-401 TMRQIGGSIGTAL
+401 TMRQMGGSIGTAV
-414 LVSVMSSSAANAE
+414 LVSIMSSSAANAA
-427 LANPLKSAVHG
+427 LSDPMKSTVHG
-438 MNTAFFV
+438 MNTSFIVSGA
-445 AGLIAI
+445 IAV
-451 IGLIMSLFLKEKREN
+451 IGLVLSFFLKEKREN
-466 KLMKQ
+466 KVMKQ
-471 DLSSSSSS
+471 ELSSSSSSS

>member
-1 MNQSTTHT
+1 MNQSTT
-9 SYNRPVIVGIFLVG
+9 SYNRSVIVGIFLVG

-42 EEFHIDV
+42 EEFNIDV
-49 NKGQWLTTAFMLT
+49 SKGQWLTTAFMLT

-67 PITAFLIEKFSSRT
+67 PITAFLIEKFSSRS

-115 GAGILLPLM
+115 GAGILMPLM

-146 VISFAPAIGPTLA
+146 VISFAPALGPTLG
-159 GWIVDTFTWKYLF
+159 GWIVDSFSWKFLF

-191 NVTQQRETR
+191 NVTQQRDTR

-205 ITLSSFGFGGLLYGF
+205 VILSSFGFGGLLYGF
-220 SSVGSYGW
+220 SSVGTYGW

-233 LISIIVGAVSLFF
+233 LISLIVGTVSLFF

-340 AILTVTSL
+340 TILAVTSL

-354 LDSSITLITIAYTIR
+354 LDSSITLITVAYTLR

-401 TMRQIGGSIGTAL
+401 TMRQMGGSIGTAV
-414 LVSVMSSSAANAE
+414 LVSIMSSSAANAA
-427 LANPLKSAVHG
+427 LSDPMKSAVHG
-438 MNTAFFV
+438 MNTSFIVSGA
-445 AGLIAI
+445 IAV
-451 IGLIMSLFLKEKREN
+451 IGLVLSFFLKEKREN
-466 KLMKQ
+466 KVMKQ
-471 DLSSSSSS
+471 ELSSSSSSS

>member
-1 MNQSTTHT
+1 MNQSTT
-9 SYNRPVIVGIFLVG
+9 SYNRSVIVGIFLVG

-42 EEFHIDV
+42 EEFNIDV
-49 NKGQWLTTAFMLT
+49 SKGQWLTTAFMLT

-67 PITAFLIEKFSSRT
+67 PITAFLIEKFSSRS

-115 GAGILLPLM
+115 GAGILMPLM

-146 VISFAPAIGPTLA
+146 VISFAPALGPTLG
-159 GWIVDTFTWKYLF
+159 GWIVDSFSWKFLF

-191 NVTQQRETR
+191 NVTQQRDTR

-205 ITLSSFGFGGLLYGF
+205 VILSSFGFGGLLYGF
-220 SSVGSYGW
+220 SSVGTYGW

-233 LISIIVGAVSLFF
+233 LISLIVGAVSLFF

-340 AILTVTSL
+340 TILAVTSL

-354 LDSSITLITIAYTIR
+354 LDSSITLITVAYTLR

-401 TMRQIGGSIGTAL
+401 TMRQMGGSIGRL
-414 LVSVMSSSAANAE
+414 CLS
-427 LANPLKSAVHG
+427 PL
-438 MNTAFFV
+438 
-445 AGLIAI
+445 
-451 IGLIMSLFLKEKREN
+451 
-466 KLMKQ
+466 
-471 DLSSSSSS
+471 

>member
-1 MNQSTTHT
+1 MNQSTT
-9 SYNRPVIVGIFLVG
+9 SYNRSVIVGIFLVG

-42 EEFHIDV
+42 EEFNIDV
-49 NKGQWLTTAFMLT
+49 SKGQWLTTAFMLT

-67 PITAFLIEKFSSRT
+67 PITAFLIEKFSSRS

-115 GAGILLPLM
+115 GAGILMPLM

-146 VISFAPAIGPTLA
+146 VISFAPALGPTLG
-159 GWIVDTFTWKYLF
+159 GWIVDSFSWKFLF

-191 NVTQQRETR
+191 NVTQQRDTR

-205 ITLSSFGFGGLLYGF
+205 VILSSFGFGGLLYGF
-220 SSVGSYGW
+220 SSVGTYGW

-233 LISIIVGAVSLFF
+233 LISLIVGAVSLFF

-340 AILTVTSL
+340 TILAVTSL
-348 PFMMLS
+348 PFMMLN
-354 LDSSITLITIAYTIR
+354 LDSSIALITVAYTLR

-401 TMRQIGGSIGTAL
+401 TMRQMGGSIGTAV
-414 LVSVMSSSAANAE
+414 LVSIMSSSAANAA
-427 LANPLKSAVHG
+427 LSDPMKSAVHG
-438 MNTAFFV
+438 MNTSFIVSGA
-445 AGLIAI
+445 IAV
-451 IGLIMSLFLKEKREN
+451 IGLVLSFFLKEKRKN
-466 KLMKQ
+466 KVMKQ
-471 DLSSSSSS
+471 ELSSSSSSS

>member
-1 MNQSTTHT
+1 MNQSTT
-9 SYNRPVIVGIFLVG
+9 SYNRSVIVGIFLVG

-42 EEFHIDV
+42 EEFNIDV
-49 NKGQWLTTAFMLT
+49 SKGQWLTTAFMLT

-67 PITAFLIEKFSSRT
+67 PITAFLIEKFSSRS

-115 GAGILLPLM
+115 GAGILMPLM

-146 VISFAPAIGPTLA
+146 VISFAPALGPTLG
-159 GWIVDTFTWKYLF
+159 GWIVDSFSWKFLF

-191 NVTQQRETR
+191 NVTQQRDTR

-205 ITLSSFGFGGLLYGF
+205 VILSSFGFGGLLYGF
-220 SSVGSYGW
+220 SSVGTYGW

-233 LISIIVGAVSLFF
+233 LISLIVGAVSLFF

-340 AILTVTSL
+340 TILAVTSL
-348 PFMMLS
+348 PFMMLN
-354 LDSSITLITIAYTIR
+354 LDSSIALITVAYTLR

-401 TMRQIGGSIGTAL
+401 TMRQMGGSIGTAV
-414 LVSVMSSSAANAE
+414 LVSIMSSSAANAA
-427 LANPLKSAVHG
+427 LSDPMKSAVHG
-438 MNTAFFV
+438 MNTSFIVSGA
-445 AGLIAI
+445 IAV
-451 IGLIMSLFLKEKREN
+451 IGLVLSFFLKEKRNN
-466 KLMKQ
+466 KVMKQ
-471 DLSSSSSS
+471 ELSSSSSSS